1 MLKAKRDFHD
11 RICSGAEN
19 PIAFEMISRLVLRT
33 SSLRA
38 RSLVRKE
45 RQQQSIHE
53 IDTLMTAIQRRDIE
67 EARNAIKQ
75 YVDNA
80 GLSALE
86 QK

>member
-11 RICSGAEN
+11 RICSGVEN

-67 EARNAIKQ
+67 EARNAIIQ
-75 YVDNA
+75 YVNNA
-80 GLSALE
+80 GLSALA